1 MEMTLELDTTGEGK
15 PLPLNVYRVGL
26 PAFPD
31 DLPEGITFSKT
42 VMTQKPR
49 LGFFQLCVQLP
60 QVVRNRMV
68 NFEQLMGSG
77 IVSGSA
83 LPTSP

>member
-1 MEMTLELDTTGEGK
+1 MEMTLELDTTGQGK
-15 PLPLNVYRVGL
+15 PLPLNVYRAGL

-31 DLPEGITFSKT
+31 DLPEVITFSKT
-42 VMTQKPR
+42 VMTQEPR
-49 LGFFQLCVQLP
+49 LGLCVQLP
-60 QVVRNRMV
+60 QVVYNRMV

-77 IVSGSA
+77 IVSGTA